1 MTPLYRAAWA
11 LARHL
16 QGGGVFTSMPKDKTE
31 LREWFR
37 QGKCSCNDAT
47 QEDVILAAREFLLGI
62 REPSDGMIEAT
73 NGISYNDNGEFNA
86 LWIWQAMIDAALNE
100 GLET

>member
-1 MTPLYRAAWA
+1 MTPLERAANA
-11 LARHL
+11 LLSLKQGHTIEWGLWHHEVQKEHL
-16 QGGGVFTSMPKDKTE
+16 K
-31 LREWFR
+31 
-37 QGKCSCNDAT
+37 
-47 QEDVILAAREFLLGI
+47 AARVVFRAI
-62 REPSDGMIEAT
+62 REPSNSMIEAT